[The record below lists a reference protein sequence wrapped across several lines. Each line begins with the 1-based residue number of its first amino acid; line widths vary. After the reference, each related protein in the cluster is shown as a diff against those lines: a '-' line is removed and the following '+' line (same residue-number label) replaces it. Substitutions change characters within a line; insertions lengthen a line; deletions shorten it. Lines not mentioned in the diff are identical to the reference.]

1 MRWFEDYNKR
11 RTTPEAA
18 VALVKSGSRIY
29 VSGNASTPYTL
40 LEALAGK
47 ATALSDVEVTHVLLL
62 GDDPLSR
69 PSSWEHFRH
78 NSLFVGS
85 PDREVVNQGMA
96 DYTPIHLHEIPRT
109 FSSGIL
115 PLDLAIIQTAP
126 PDEHGFMSL
135 GVECLANMAAIA
147 NAPIVLAQVNDE
159 MPRTL
164 GDCFVHIS
172 RITRLVEVS
181 QPLPTL
187 EESGF
192 SEVERKIG
200 QHIAGLIENGS
211 TLQMGI
217 GAIPDAVLNS
227 LKGKRD
233 LGIHTEMVSD
243 GIMDAVETGVINGSR
258 KSIHRGKVICTFALG
273 SRRLYDFLDN
283 NPMFEFHPVDYT
295 NDPFVVAQNEK
306 MVAINSA
313 IEVDLTGQICSD
325 SIGTRIYSG
334 FGGQLDFIRGAAH
347 SKGGKPIIAMP
358 STAKNDSISRIVST
372 VRVGAGIVTTRADV
386 HFVVTEFGV
395 AALHGKNLRE
405 RAEALIRIAH
415 PSFRKELSRAARE
428 RNLIPKKFGSL
439 RVIEEGESNVGDVGN
454 GETDAQ
460 E

>member
-1 MRWFEDYNKR
+1 
-11 RTTPEAA
+11 
-18 VALVKSGSRIY
+18 
-29 VSGNASTPYTL
+29 
-40 LEALAGK
+40 
-47 ATALSDVEVTHVLLL
+47 
-62 GDDPLSR
+62 
-69 PSSWEHFRH
+69 
-78 NSLFVGS
+78 
-85 PDREVVNQGMA
+85 MA

-192 SEVERKIG
+192 SEVERQIG

-243 GIMDAVETGVINGSR
+243 GIMDAVETGVINGSQ

-273 SRRLYDFLDN
+273 SQRLYDFLDN

-347 SKGGKPIIAMP
+347 SKGGRPIIAMP

-395 AALHGKNLRE
+395 ADLHGKNLRE
-405 RAEALIRIAH
+405 RAEALIRISH
-415 PSFRKELSRAARE
+415 PNFRNELSRAARE
-428 RNLIPKKFGSL
+428 RNLIPRSFGSL
-439 RVIEEGESNVGDVGN
+439 EVTEEGESNVGDVGN
-454 GETDAQ
+454 EETDAQ

>member
-18 VALVKSGSRIY
+18 VQLVQSGTRIY
-29 VSGNASTPYTL
+29 VSGNASTPYIL
-40 LEALAGK
+40 LEALGAR
-47 ATALSDVEVTHVLLL
+47 ATELKDVEVTHVLLM

-109 FSSGIL
+109 FSSGTL
-115 PLDLAIIQTAP
+115 PLDLAIIQTAA

-135 GVECLANMAAIA
+135 GAECLASMAAIA
-147 NAPIVLAQVNDE
+147 NAPTVLAQVNE
-159 MPRTL
+159 QMPRTL

-172 RITRLVEVS
+172 RVTRLVEVS
-181 QPLPTL
+181 EPLPTL

-200 QHIAGLIENGS
+200 QHIAGLIESGS
-211 TLQMGI
+211 TLQLGI
-217 GAIPDAVLNS
+217 GAIPDAVLSS
-227 LKGKRD
+227 LQNKRD

-243 GIMDAVETGVINGSR
+243 GIMDAVEAGIINGSR

-283 NPMFEFHPVDYT
+283 NPLFEFHPVDYT
-295 NDPFVVAQNEK
+295 NDPFVVAQNDQ

-325 SIGTRIYSG
+325 SIGTQIYSG

-358 STAKNDSISRIVST
+358 STAKDETISRIVST

-386 HFVVTEFGV
+386 HYVVTEFGV
-395 AALHGKNLRE
+395 AELHGRNLRE

-415 PSFRKELSRAARE
+415 PDFREELLRAARE
-428 RNLIPKKFGSL
+428 RHLIPKNLSSANGGVRDSSRL
-439 RVIEEGESNVGDVGN
+439 RD
-454 GETDAQ
+454 
-460 E
+460 